1 MSPPSEFHV
10 QIPVARAAGRRE
22 VGSMNIQ
29 TLPRREEM
37 MDAFLRRDPAYEGVF
52 ITAVRTTGIFCRTSC
67 TARKPNPENVEFY
80 GSCREALLAGFR
92 PCKRCRPLKP
102 LGEAP
107 PWLAPV
113 LDAVDSDPTRRWQ
126 DEDLRGLG
134 VDPTRVRRWFQ
145 AHHGM
150 TFHGYSRA
158 RRLGAALGQIQDGRD
173 VTRTAFDAGY
183 DSVSG
188 FSEAFRKLAGAP
200 PTALKDAP
208 VVHATRIPTPL
219 GPMVAA
225 ATDRTLLLLE
235 FVDRRMLPGQFK
247 RLQRSLGCV
256 FVPGE
261 NPVFAQARKQL
272 EEYFAGARNTF
283 DIPYETHGTDFQRQV
298 WDALVSIP
306 SGETRS
312 YADIARQVGRPASVR
327 AVARA
332 NGDNCLAIL
341 VPCHRVIGSD
351 GSLTGYGGGLWRKQ
365 RLLDLERRRPA

>member
-1 MSPPSEFHV
+1 
-10 QIPVARAAGRRE
+10 
-22 VGSMNIQ
+22 MNTQ

-37 MDAFLRRDPAYEGVF
+37 MDAFLRRDPAYEGIF
-52 ITAVRTTGIFCRTSC
+52 ITAVRTTGIFCRTTC

-80 GSCREALLAGFR
+80 GSSRDALMAGYR
-92 PCKRCRPLKP
+92 PCRRCRPLRP

-107 PWLAPV
+107 RWLSPI
-113 LDAVDSDPTRRWQ
+113 LEAVDADPTRRWKDQ
-126 DEDLRGLG
+126 DLRELG

-158 RRLGAALGQIQDGRD
+158 RRLGAALGQIQDGQD
-173 VTRTAFDAGY
+173 VTRSAFDAGY

-200 PTALKDAP
+200 PSSLKDAP

-225 ATDRTLLLLE
+225 ATDDTLLLLE
-235 FVDRRMLPGQFK
+235 FVDRRALPSQFR

-261 NPVFAQARKQL
+261 SPVFVQVRRQL
-272 EEYFAGARNTF
+272 DEYFRGDRSTF
-283 DIPYETHGTDFQRQV
+283 EVGFDLHGTDFQKTV
-298 WDALVSIP
+298 WEALLTIP
-306 SGETRS
+306 AGETRS
-312 YADIARQVGRPASVR
+312 YADIARQIGRPKAVR
-327 AVARA
+327 AVAKT

-341 VPCHRVIGSD
+341 VPCHRVVGSD
-351 GSLTGYGGGLWRKQ
+351 GSLTGYGGGLWRKK
-365 RLLDLERRRPA
+365 RLLNLERAGR

>member
-1 MSPPSEFHV
+1 
-10 QIPVARAAGRRE
+10 
-22 VGSMNIQ
+22 
-29 TLPRREEM
+29 M

-52 ITAVRTTGIFCRTSC
+52 ITAVRTTGIFCRTTC

-80 GSCREALLAGFR
+80 GSSRDALMAGYR
-92 PCKRCRPLKP
+92 PCRRCRPLRP

-107 PWLAPV
+107 RWLSPI
-113 LDAVDSDPTRRWQ
+113 LEAVDADPTRRWKDQ
-126 DEDLRGLG
+126 DLRELG

-158 RRLGAALGQIQDGRD
+158 RRLGAALGQIQDGQD
-173 VTRTAFDAGY
+173 VTRSAFDAGY

-200 PTALKDAP
+200 PSSLKDAP

-225 ATDRTLLLLE
+225 ATDDTLLLLE
-235 FVDRRMLPGQFK
+235 FVDRRALPSQFR

-261 NPVFAQARKQL
+261 SPVFVQVRRQL
-272 EEYFAGARNTF
+272 DEYFRGDRSTF
-283 DIPYETHGTDFQRQV
+283 EVGFDLHGTDFQKTV
-298 WDALVSIP
+298 WEALLTIP
-306 SGETRS
+306 AGETRS
-312 YADIARQVGRPASVR
+312 YADIARQIGRPKAVR
-327 AVARA
+327 AVAKT

-341 VPCHRVIGSD
+341 VPCHRVVGSD
-351 GSLTGYGGGLWRKQ
+351 GSLTGYGGGLWRKK
-365 RLLDLERRRPA
+365 RLLNLERAGR

>member
-1 MSPPSEFHV
+1 
-10 QIPVARAAGRRE
+10 
-22 VGSMNIQ
+22 
-29 TLPRREEM
+29 M

-80 GSCREALLAGFR
+80 GSCREALLAGYR

-158 RRLGAALGQIQDGRD
+158 RRLGAALGQIQEGRD

-200 PTALKDAP
+200 PSALKDAP

-235 FVDRRMLPGQFK
+235 FVDRRMLPSQFK

-261 NPVFAQARKQL
+261 SPVFAQVREEL
-272 EEYFAGARNTF
+272 DEYFAGARSTF
-283 DIPYETHGTDFQRQV
+283 DIPYKTHGTDFQRQV
-298 WDALVSIP
+298 WDALASIP
-306 SGETRS
+306 AGETRS
-312 YADIARQVGRPASVR
+312 YADIARQIGRPASVR
-327 AVARA
+327 AVAGA

-341 VPCHRVIGSD
+341 IPCHRVIGSD
-351 GSLTGYGGGLWRKQ
+351 GTLTGYGGGLWRKQ
-365 RLLDLERRRPA
+365 RLLDLERRRPT